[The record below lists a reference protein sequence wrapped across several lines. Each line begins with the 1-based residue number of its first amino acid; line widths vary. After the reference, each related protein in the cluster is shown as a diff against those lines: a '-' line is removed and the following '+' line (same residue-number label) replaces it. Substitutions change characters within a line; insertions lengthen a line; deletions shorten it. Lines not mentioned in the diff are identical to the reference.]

1 MSILVAGTKTKNVVF
16 NRKNVLL
23 VKNKTPV
30 NIFAKPGILWTQSNI
45 MSENFDGGARY
56 ANGLWVACS
65 YGMGLYYSEDGKTW
79 TQSNITTG
87 SFIGGARYAN
97 GLWVACGSNSNGLY
111 YSADGKTWT
120 QSNVTTGSFI
130 GGARYANG
138 LWVACSGNNAYKGL
152 YCSEGIF

>member
-45 MSENFDGGARY
+45 MSENF
-56 ANGLWVACS
+56 N
-65 YGMGLYYSEDGKTW
+65 
-79 TQSNITTG
+79 
-87 SFIGGARYAN
+87 GGARYAN

-120 QSNVTTGSFI
+120 QSDVTTYSFI